1 MAHDATYLGRWRLQG
16 ARVMLTKKL
25 KIGIVCPYGWDTP
38 GGVQN
43 HIRDLAEFLI
53 AAGHDVSVLAPAIDE
68 EKLPSYVVSAGK
80 PISIPYNGAV
90 ARVLF
95 GPIAYARVRQW
106 ISNGNFDLL
115 HLHEPAI
122 PSISLLACWA
132 AEGPM
137 VGTFH
142 AAAKRQKVIFAIG
155 PILEPAIEKL
165 SARIAV
171 SEAARLTLTDHLETD
186 AVVIPNGIYAT
197 RYAEGVALEKWQGNT
212 IGFIGRF
219 EEPRK
224 GLQVLVDALPIISRF
239 APDVRV
245 LVAGPGDPKDVEKH
259 IDPQLRKRFEFLG
272 RISEEEKADFM
283 SSVSLYVAPNTG
295 GESFGIILAEALAGG
310 ACVVASDIPA
320 FDSLL
325 GGGEYGA
332 LFESENSTDL
342 AKVVIDLLRD
352 DSKRN
357 ELAAAGKARS
367 ELFDWD
373 VVADQI
379 FSIYEMAMVGSD
391 GVTLSSDNRS
401 WNRFLSRDEEKK

>member
-1 MAHDATYLGRWRLQG
+1 
-16 ARVMLTKKL
+16 MLSRSL
-25 KIGIVCPYGWDTP
+25 KIGIVCPYSWDTP

-53 AAGHDVSVLAPAIDE
+53 ESGHDVSVLAPVIDE
-68 EKLPSYVVSAGK
+68 SNLPEYVVNAGK
-80 PISIPYNGAV
+80 PISVPYNGAV

-95 GPIAYARVRQW
+95 GPVAFARVRQW
-106 ISNGNFDLL
+106 ISHGDFDLL

-132 AEGPM
+132 ADGPM

-142 AAAKRQKVIFAIG
+142 AAAKRQKIIFAIG

-171 SEAARLTLTDHLETD
+171 SEAARLTLTDHLDTD
-186 AVVIPNGIYAT
+186 AVIIPNGIYAN
-197 RYAEGVALEKWQGNT
+197 RYTDGKIIEKWSGNT

-224 GLQVLVDALPIISRF
+224 GLSVLVDALPVISRF
-239 APDVRV
+239 APDVKIF
-245 LVAGPGDPKDVEKH
+245 VAGPGDPAEVIEG
-259 IDPQLRKRFEFLG
+259 IDPQLRQRFEFLG
-272 RISEEEKADFM
+272 KITEDEKADFM
-283 SSVSLYVAPNTG
+283 SSVAVYVAPNTG

-320 FDSLL
+320 FDDLL
-325 GGGEYGA
+325 GHGEFGA
-332 LFESENSTDL
+332 LFESESSTEL

-352 DSKRN
+352 EAKRK
-357 ELAAAGKARS
+357 ELSARGKERAKM
-367 ELFDWD
+367 FDWT
-373 VVADQI
+373 VVAQQI
-379 FSIYEMAMVGSD
+379 YSVYEMSIVGSQK
-391 GVTLSSDNRS
+391 VRLASDTRP
-401 WNRFLSRDEEKK
+401 WIRFLSKEEKQ

>member
-1 MAHDATYLGRWRLQG
+1 VLSRS
-16 ARVMLTKKL
+16 L
-25 KIGIVCPYGWDTP
+25 KIGIVCPYSWDTP

-53 AAGHDVSVLAPAIDE
+53 ASGHEVSVLAPAIDE
-68 EKLPSYVVSAGK
+68 TKLPDYVVNAGK

-95 GPIAYARVRQW
+95 GPVAFARVRQW
-106 ISNGNFDLL
+106 ISQGDFDLL

-132 AEGPM
+132 ADGPM

-142 AAAKRQKVIFAIG
+142 AAAKRQKIIFAIG

-171 SEAARLTLTDHLETD
+171 SEAARLTLTDHLDTD
-186 AVVIPNGIYAT
+186 AVIIPNGIYT
-197 RYAEGVALEKWQGNT
+197 DRYTDGNSQEKWSGNT

-224 GLQVLVDALPIISRF
+224 GLSLLVDALPVISRF
-239 APDVRV
+239 APDVKV
-245 LVAGPGDPKDVEKH
+245 FVAGPGKPEEVIES
-259 IDPQLRKRFEFLG
+259 IDPQLRARFEFLG
-272 RISEEEKADFM
+272 KISESEKADFM
-283 SSVSLYVAPNTG
+283 SSVAVYVAPNTG

-310 ACVVASDIPA
+310 ACVIASDIPA
-320 FDSLL
+320 FADLL
-325 GGGEYGA
+325 GQGEYGA
-332 LFESENSTDL
+332 LFESESSTEL

-352 DSKRN
+352 ENKRK
-357 ELAAAGKARS
+357 ELSARGKERAK
-367 ELFDWD
+367 LFDWK
-373 VVADQI
+373 VVAQQI
-379 FSIYEMAMVGSD
+379 YSVYEMSIVGSQK
-391 GVTLSSDNRS
+391 VRLASDTRP
-401 WNRFLSRDEEKK
+401 WNRFLSKEEKQ

>member
-1 MAHDATYLGRWRLQG
+1 
-16 ARVMLTKKL
+16 MLNRSL
-25 KIGIVCPYGWDTP
+25 KIGIVCPYSWDTP

-53 AAGHDVSVLAPAIDE
+53 ASGHDVSVLAPAIDE
-68 EKLPSYVVSAGK
+68 TKFPAYVVNAGK

-95 GPIAYARVRQW
+95 GPVAFARVRQW
-106 ISNGNFDLL
+106 ISQGDFDLL

-132 AEGPM
+132 ADGPM

-142 AAAKRQKVIFAIG
+142 AAAKRQKIIFAIG

-171 SEAARLTLTDHLETD
+171 SEAARLTLTDHLDTD
-186 AVVIPNGIYAT
+186 AVIIPNGIYAN
-197 RYAEGVALEKWQGNT
+197 RYTEGKRIEKWSGNT

-224 GLQVLVDALPIISRF
+224 GLSVLVEALPVISRF
-239 APDVRV
+239 APDVKV
-245 LVAGPGDPKDVEKH
+245 LVAGPGDPAEVIQS
-259 IDPQLRKRFEFLG
+259 IDPQLRQRFEFLG
-272 RISEEEKADFM
+272 KITEDEKADFM
-283 SSVSLYVAPNTG
+283 SSVAVYVAPNTG

-320 FDSLL
+320 FDDLL
-325 GGGEYGA
+325 GHGEFGA
-332 LFESENSTDL
+332 LFESESSTEL

-352 DSKRN
+352 EKKRK
-357 ELAAAGKARS
+357 ELSSRGKERAKT
-367 ELFDWD
+367 FDWT
-373 VVADQI
+373 VVAEQI
-379 FSIYEMAMVGSD
+379 YSVYEMSIVGSQK
-391 GVTLSSDNRS
+391 VRLASDTRP
-401 WNRFLSRDEEKK
+401 WNRFLGKEEKQ

>member
-1 MAHDATYLGRWRLQG
+1 VLNRS
-16 ARVMLTKKL
+16 L
-25 KIGIVCPYGWDTP
+25 KIGIVCPYSWDTP

-53 AAGHDVSVLAPAIDE
+53 AAGHNVSVLAPAIDE
-68 EKLPSYVVSAGK
+68 TKLPDYVVNAGK

-95 GPIAYARVRQW
+95 GPVAFARVRQW
-106 ISNGNFDLL
+106 ISQGDFDLL

-132 AEGPM
+132 ADGPM

-142 AAAKRQKVIFAIG
+142 AAAKRQKIIFAIG

-171 SEAARLTLTDHLETD
+171 SEAARLTLTDHLDTD
-186 AVVIPNGIYAT
+186 AVIIPNGIYVN
-197 RYAEGVALEKWQGNT
+197 RYSEGKSIQKWSGNT

-224 GLQVLVDALPIISRF
+224 GLSILVDALPVISRF
-239 APDVRV
+239 ASDVRV
-245 LVAGPGDPKDVEKH
+245 LVAGPGDPEEVIEN
-259 IDPQLRKRFEFLG
+259 IDPQLRQRFEFLG
-272 RISEEEKADFM
+272 KITEAEKADFM
-283 SSVSLYVAPNTG
+283 SSVAVYVAPNTG

-320 FDSLL
+320 FDDLL
-325 GGGEYGA
+325 GQGEYGA
-332 LFESENSTDL
+332 LFESESATEL

-352 DSKRN
+352 ENKRK
-357 ELAAAGKARS
+357 ELSSRGKERAQ
-367 ELFDWD
+367 LFDWT
-373 VVADQI
+373 VVAEQI
-379 FSIYEMAMVGSD
+379 YSVYEMSIVGSPK
-391 GVTLSSDNRS
+391 VRLASDTRP
-401 WNRFLSRDEEKK
+401 WNRFLGKEEKQ

>member
-1 MAHDATYLGRWRLQG
+1 
-16 ARVMLTKKL
+16 MLNRSL
-25 KIGIVCPYGWDTP
+25 KIGIVCPYSWDTP

-53 AAGHDVSVLAPAIDE
+53 AAGHNVSVLAPAIDE
-68 EKLPSYVVSAGK
+68 TKLPEYVVNAGK

-95 GPIAYARVRQW
+95 GPVAFARVRQW
-106 ISNGNFDLL
+106 ISQGDFDLL

-132 AEGPM
+132 ADGPM

-142 AAAKRQKVIFAIG
+142 AAAKRQKIIFAIG

-171 SEAARLTLTDHLETD
+171 SEAARLTLTDHLDTD
-186 AVVIPNGIYAT
+186 AVIIPNGIYVN
-197 RYAEGVALEKWQGNT
+197 RYSEGKSIQKWSGNT

-224 GLQVLVDALPIISRF
+224 GLSILVDALPVISRF
-239 APDVRV
+239 ASDVRV
-245 LVAGPGDPKDVEKH
+245 LVAGPGDPEEVIEN
-259 IDPQLRKRFEFLG
+259 IDPQLRQRFEFLG
-272 RISEEEKADFM
+272 KITETEKADFM
-283 SSVSLYVAPNTG
+283 SSVAVYVAPNTG

-320 FDSLL
+320 FDDLL
-325 GGGEYGA
+325 GQGQYGA
-332 LFESENSTDL
+332 LFESESATEL

-352 DSKRN
+352 ENKRK
-357 ELAAAGKARS
+357 ELSSRGKERAQ
-367 ELFDWD
+367 LFDWT
-373 VVADQI
+373 VVAQQI
-379 FSIYEMAMVGSD
+379 YSVYEMSIVGSPK
-391 GVTLSSDNRS
+391 VRLASDTRP
-401 WNRFLSRDEEKK
+401 WNRFLGKEEKQ

>member
-1 MAHDATYLGRWRLQG
+1 
-16 ARVMLTKKL
+16 MLTKKL
-25 KIGIVCPYGWDTP
+25 RIGIVCPYGWDTP

-43 HIRDLAEFLI
+43 HVRDLAEFLI
-53 AAGHDVSVLAPAIDE
+53 ASGHTVSVLAPAIDE
-68 EKLPSYVVSAGK
+68 EKLPDYVVSAGK

-106 ISNGNFDLL
+106 IGTGNFDLL

-165 SARIAV
+165 SVRIAV

-186 AVVIPNGIYAT
+186 AVVVPNGIYAK
-197 RYAEGVALEKWQGNT
+197 RYSDGTAQEKWSGNT

-224 GLQVLVDALPIISRF
+224 GLQVLVDALPIIARF
-239 APDVRV
+239 APDVKV
-245 LVAGPGDPKDVEKH
+245 FVAGPGDSTEVEKS
-259 IDPQLRKRFEFLG
+259 IDPQLRHRFTFLG
-272 RISEEEKADFM
+272 KISEEDKANFM
-283 SSVSLYVAPNTG
+283 SSISIYVAPNTG

-320 FDSLL
+320 FDDLL
-325 GGGEYGA
+325 GHGQFGA
-332 LFESENSTDL
+332 IFKSEDSTDL
-342 AKVVIDLLRD
+342 AKVIIDLLRD
-352 DSKRN
+352 EK
-357 ELAAAGKARS
+357 KRS
-367 ELFDWD
+367 ELALAGRLRGQSFDWD
-373 VVADQI
+373 VIAQQI
-379 FSIYEMAMVGSD
+379 YSVYEMSIVGSEK
-391 GVTLSSDNRS
+391 VKLASDTRS
-401 WNRFLSRDEEKK
+401 WNRFLSKDDK

>member
-1 MAHDATYLGRWRLQG
+1 
-16 ARVMLTKKL
+16 MLNRSL
-25 KIGIVCPYGWDTP
+25 KIGIVCPYSWDTP

-53 AAGHDVSVLAPAIDE
+53 AAGHNVSVLAPAIDE
-68 EKLPSYVVSAGK
+68 TKLPDYVVNAGK

-95 GPIAYARVRQW
+95 GPVAFARVRQW
-106 ISNGNFDLL
+106 ISQGDFDLL

-132 AEGPM
+132 ADGPM

-142 AAAKRQKVIFAIG
+142 AAAKRQKIIFAIG

-171 SEAARLTLTDHLETD
+171 SEAARLTLTDHLDTD
-186 AVVIPNGIYAT
+186 AVIIPNGIYVN
-197 RYAEGVALEKWQGNT
+197 RYSEGKSIQKWSGNT

-224 GLQVLVDALPIISRF
+224 GLSILVDALPVISRF
-239 APDVRV
+239 ASDVRV
-245 LVAGPGDPKDVEKH
+245 LVAGPGDPEEVIEN
-259 IDPQLRKRFEFLG
+259 IDPQLRQRFEFLG
-272 RISEEEKADFM
+272 KITEAEKADFM
-283 SSVSLYVAPNTG
+283 SSVAVYVAPNTG

-320 FDSLL
+320 FDDLL
-325 GGGEYGA
+325 GQGEYGA
-332 LFESENSTDL
+332 LFESESATEL

-352 DSKRN
+352 ENKRK
-357 ELAAAGKARS
+357 ELSSRGKERAQ
-367 ELFDWD
+367 LFDWK
-373 VVADQI
+373 VVAQQI
-379 FSIYEMAMVGSD
+379 YSVYEMSIVGSPK
-391 GVTLSSDNRS
+391 VRLASDTRP
-401 WNRFLSRDEEKK
+401 WNRFLGKEEKQ

>member
-1 MAHDATYLGRWRLQG
+1 
-16 ARVMLTKKL
+16 MLSRSL
-25 KIGIVCPYGWDTP
+25 KIGIVCPYSWDTP

-53 AAGHDVSVLAPAIDE
+53 ESGHDVSVLAPVIDE
-68 EKLPSYVVSAGK
+68 SNLPEYVVNAGK

-95 GPIAYARVRQW
+95 GPVAFARVRQW
-106 ISNGNFDLL
+106 ISQGEFDLL

-132 AEGPM
+132 ADGPM

-142 AAAKRQKVIFAIG
+142 AAAKRQKIIFAIG

-171 SEAARLTLTDHLETD
+171 SEAARLTLTDHLDTD
-186 AVVIPNGIYAT
+186 AVIIPNGIYAN
-197 RYAEGVALEKWQGNT
+197 RYTDGKATEKWSGNT

-224 GLQVLVDALPIISRF
+224 GLSVLVDALPVISRF
-239 APDVRV
+239 APDVKIF
-245 LVAGPGDPKDVEKH
+245 VAGPGDPAEVIEG
-259 IDPQLRKRFEFLG
+259 IDPQLRQRFEFLG
-272 RISEEEKADFM
+272 KITESEKADFM
-283 SSVSLYVAPNTG
+283 SSVAVYVAPNTG

-320 FDSLL
+320 FDDLL
-325 GGGEYGA
+325 GHGEFGA
-332 LFESENSTDL
+332 LFESESSTEL

-352 DSKRN
+352 ETKRK
-357 ELAAAGKARS
+357 ELSARGKERAKM
-367 ELFDWD
+367 FDWT
-373 VVADQI
+373 VVAQQI
-379 FSIYEMAMVGSD
+379 YSVYEMSIVGSQK
-391 GVTLSSDNRS
+391 VRLASDTRP
-401 WNRFLSRDEEKK
+401 WNRFLSKEEKQ

>member
-1 MAHDATYLGRWRLQG
+1 
-16 ARVMLTKKL
+16 MLSRSL
-25 KIGIVCPYGWDTP
+25 KIGIVCPYSWDTP

-53 AAGHDVSVLAPAIDE
+53 ASGHNVSVLAPAIDE
-68 EKLPSYVVSAGK
+68 AKLPDYVVNAGK

-95 GPIAYARVRQW
+95 GPVAFARVRQW
-106 ISNGNFDLL
+106 ISQGDFDLL

-132 AEGPM
+132 ADGPM

-142 AAAKRQKVIFAIG
+142 AAAKRQKIIFAIG

-171 SEAARLTLTDHLETD
+171 SEAARLTLTDHLDTD
-186 AVVIPNGIYAT
+186 AVIIPNGIYAN
-197 RYAEGVALEKWQGNT
+197 RYTEGKRIEKWSGNT

-224 GLQVLVDALPIISRF
+224 GLSVLVDALPVISRF
-239 APDVRV
+239 APDVKI
-245 LVAGPGDPKDVEKH
+245 LVAGPGDPAEVIKS
-259 IDPQLRKRFEFLG
+259 IDPQLQQRFEFLG
-272 RISEEEKADFM
+272 KITEDEKADFM
-283 SSVSLYVAPNTG
+283 SSVAVCVAPNTG

-320 FDSLL
+320 FDDLL
-325 GGGEYGA
+325 GHGEFGA
-332 LFESENSTDL
+332 LFESESSTEL

-352 DSKRN
+352 DEKRK
-357 ELAAAGKARS
+357 ELSSRGKERAKT
-367 ELFDWD
+367 FDWT
-373 VVADQI
+373 VVAEQI
-379 FSIYEMAMVGSD
+379 YSVYEMSIVGSQK
-391 GVTLSSDNRS
+391 VRLASDTRP
-401 WNRFLSRDEEKK
+401 WNRFLGKEEKQ

>member
-1 MAHDATYLGRWRLQG
+1 
-16 ARVMLTKKL
+16 MLNRSL
-25 KIGIVCPYGWDTP
+25 KIGIVCPYSWDTP

-53 AAGHDVSVLAPAIDE
+53 AAGHQVSVLAPAIDE
-68 EKLPSYVVSAGK
+68 DNLPDYVVNAGK

-95 GPIAYARVRQW
+95 GPVAFSRVRQW
-106 ISNGNFDLL
+106 ISQGDFDLL

-132 AEGPM
+132 ADGPM

-142 AAAKRQKVIFAIG
+142 AAAKRQKIIFAIG

-171 SEAARLTLTDHLETD
+171 SEAARLTLTDHLDTD
-186 AVVIPNGIYAT
+186 AIVIPNGIYAS
-197 RYAEGVALEKWQGNT
+197 RYHQGTPEKKWQGNT

-224 GLQVLVDALPIISRF
+224 GLSVLLEALPVIARF
-239 APDVRV
+239 APDVRI
-245 LVAGPGDPKDVEKH
+245 LVAGPGDPTEVEKS
-259 IDPQLRKRFEFLG
+259 IDPQLRHRFEFLG
-272 RISEEEKADFM
+272 KISEEDKANFM
-283 SSVSLYVAPNTG
+283 CSVSLYVAPNTG

-320 FDSLL
+320 FDDLL
-325 GGGEYGA
+325 GHGQFGA
-332 LFESENSTDL
+332 LFKSEDSTDL
-342 AKVVIDLLRD
+342 AKVIIELLRD
-352 DSKRN
+352 ESKRSQ
-357 ELAAAGKARS
+357 LATAGRS
-367 ELFDWD
+367 RGQSFDWD
-373 VVADQI
+373 LIAKRIYSV
-379 FSIYEMAMVGSD
+379 YEMSIVGSEK
-391 GVTLSSDNRS
+391 VKLASDTRS
-401 WNRFLSRDEEKK
+401 WNRFLSKVEK

>member
-1 MAHDATYLGRWRLQG
+1 
-16 ARVMLTKKL
+16 MLTQKL

-43 HIRDLAEFLI
+43 HVRDLAEFLI
-53 AAGHDVSVLAPAIDE
+53 AAGHKVSVLAPAIDE
-68 EKLPSYVVSAGK
+68 QELPDYVVGAGK

-95 GPIAYARVRQW
+95 GPSAYARVRQW
-106 ISNGNFDLL
+106 IGSGEFDLL

-186 AVVIPNGIYAT
+186 AIVVPNGIYT
-197 RYAEGVALEKWQGNT
+197 KRYSAGNFQEKWAGNT

-224 GLQVLVDALPIISRF
+224 GLQVLLDALPIIARF
-239 APDVRV
+239 APDVKV
-245 LVAGPGDPKDVEKH
+245 FVAGPGDPKEFEKL
-259 IDPQLRKRFEFLG
+259 IDPQLRDRFEFLG
-272 RISEEEKADFM
+272 RISEQEKADFM

-325 GGGEYGA
+325 GAGEFGA

-342 AKVVIDLLRD
+342 AKVIIDLLRD
-352 DSKRN
+352 ENKRK
-357 ELAAAGKARS
+357 ELAIAGKKHAQV
-367 ELFDWD
+367 FDWD
-373 VVADQI
+373 VVAEQI
-379 FSIYEMAMVGSD
+379 FSIYEMAIVGGK
-391 GVTLSSDNRS
+391 GVSLSSDGRA
-401 WNRFLSRDEEKK
+401 WGRFLSRDEEKK

>member
-1 MAHDATYLGRWRLQG
+1 
-16 ARVMLTKKL
+16 MLNRSL
-25 KIGIVCPYGWDTP
+25 KIGIVCPYSWDTP

-53 AAGHDVSVLAPAIDE
+53 AADHDVSVLAPAIDE
-68 EKLPSYVVSAGK
+68 NKLPDYVVNAGK

-95 GPIAYARVRQW
+95 GPVAFARVRQW
-106 ISNGNFDLL
+106 ISQGDFDLL

-132 AEGPM
+132 ADGPM

-142 AAAKRQKVIFAIG
+142 AAAKRQKIIFAIG

-171 SEAARLTLTDHLETD
+171 SEAARLTLTDHLDTD
-186 AVVIPNGIYAT
+186 AVIIPNGIYAN
-197 RYAEGVALEKWQGNT
+197 RYTEGKRIEKWSGNT

-224 GLQVLVDALPIISRF
+224 GLSVLVDALPVISRF
-239 APDVRV
+239 APDVKV
-245 LVAGPGDPKDVEKH
+245 LVAGPGDPADVIEN
-259 IDPQLRKRFEFLG
+259 IDPQMRQRFEFLG
-272 RISEEEKADFM
+272 KISEDEKADFM
-283 SSVSLYVAPNTG
+283 SSVAVYVAPNTG

-320 FDSLL
+320 FDDLL
-325 GGGEYGA
+325 GQGEFGA
-332 LFESENSTDL
+332 LFESESSTEL

-352 DSKRN
+352 ESKRK
-357 ELAAAGKARS
+357 ELSSRGKERAK
-367 ELFDWD
+367 LFDWT
-373 VVADQI
+373 VVAEQI
-379 FSIYEMAMVGSD
+379 YSVYEMSIVGSQK
-391 GVTLSSDNRS
+391 VRLASDTRP
-401 WNRFLSRDEEKK
+401 WNRFLSKEEKQ